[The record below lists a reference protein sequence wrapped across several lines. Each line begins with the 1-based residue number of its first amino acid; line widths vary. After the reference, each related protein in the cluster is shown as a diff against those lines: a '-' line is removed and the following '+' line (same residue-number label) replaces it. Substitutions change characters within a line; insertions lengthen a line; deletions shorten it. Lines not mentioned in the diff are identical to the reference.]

1 MESND
6 RPSLL
11 SLPPHLIHFNMSPF
25 EHTHNSFWAYEC
37 FCAVLGVC
45 VCVWVFFEHMRGALR
60 KGAHCAYGA
69 HGREVCDSSGQETLI
84 SRVKRQKK
92 VLLLCF
98 GRTEALH
105 TQPKAAEKPIIRN
118 WRRQRHG
125 NWAIFFCALI
135 FFPLL
140 QQLCLSLFL
149 YASVLW
155 QNKRAL

>member
-11 SLPPHLIHFNMSPF
+11 SLPHHLIHFNMSPF

-37 FCAVLGVC
+37 FCAVLW

-135 FFPLL
+135 FPPSAA
-140 QQLCLSLFL
+140 LSLSFSI
-149 YASVLW
+149 YC
-155 QNKRAL
+155 ALTK

>member
-1 MESND
+1 MID
-6 RPSLL
+6 PAYFL
-11 SLPPHLIHFNMSPF
+11 SPLIWYILICLHLSIHTTVF
-25 EHTHNSFWAYEC
+25 EHMSAFVQYCE
-37 FCAVLGVC
+37 C
-45 VCVWVFFEHMRGALR
+45 VCVWAYEECALK

-69 HGREVCDSSGQETLI
+69 HGREVCGSSGRETLI

-149 YASVLW
+149 YAVLW

>member
-1 MESND
+1 MID
-6 RPSLL
+6 PAYFL
-11 SLPPHLIHFNMSPF
+11 SPLIWYILICLHLSIHTTTVF
-25 EHTHNSFWAYEC
+25 EHMSAFVQYCECVCVSIFWAYE
-37 FCAVLGVC
+37 
-45 VCVWVFFEHMRGALR
+45 
-60 KGAHCAYGA
+60 GAHCAYGA

-135 FFPLL
+135 FPPSVA
-140 QQLCLSLFL
+140 LSLSFSI
-149 YASVLW
+149 YTVLW